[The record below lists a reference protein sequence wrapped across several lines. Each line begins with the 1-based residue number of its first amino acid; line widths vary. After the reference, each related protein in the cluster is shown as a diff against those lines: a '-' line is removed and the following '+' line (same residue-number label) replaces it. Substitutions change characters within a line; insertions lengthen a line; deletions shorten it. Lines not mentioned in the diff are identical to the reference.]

1 MRFPGISK
9 RPRSLAPII
18 SAAGCAAAL
27 IAMAP
32 IAHAVSA
39 SPSSP
44 SPAASPT
51 PSPTPSPSPLP
62 TPSPSPTP
70 PPPTPTP
77 VNAFLSLDVT
87 AGDPNTQITVNGGAF
102 LANESMTLIWDPPAN
117 KVAGGA
123 NADSSGNFTTHV
135 KPFTGDAP
143 GVHRL
148 CASVPPNPCATFTLQ
163 ALAASP
169 SPSPQESPSPSPD
182 TSPSPTASPT
192 ASASPTPGAATLNGL
207 DVMLKP
213 PFVFL
218 PIIGGAG
225 LAIALI
231 YWILSIVMR
240 PRQKPLKSVAVS
252 HLASR
257 PDYSSGFGAPP
268 PAPAPAPPPPS
279 AWADV
284 APPAVAP
291 PEPAPA
297 ETPPEGQPPVAA
309 ENAQAFPQES
319 PAPAPEAAPPD
330 LAAAPDEPPDLPE
343 PGDY

>member
-1 MRFPGISK
+1 
-9 RPRSLAPII
+9 
-18 SAAGCAAAL
+18 
-27 IAMAP
+27 
-32 IAHAVSA
+32 
-39 SPSSP
+39 
-44 SPAASPT
+44 
-51 PSPTPSPSPLP
+51 
-62 TPSPSPTP
+62 
-70 PPPTPTP
+70 
-77 VNAFLSLDVT
+77 LD
-87 AGDPNTQITVNGGAF
+87 
-102 LANESMTLIWDPPAN
+102 L
-117 KVAGGA
+117 
-123 NADSSGNFTTHV
+123 
-135 KPFTGDAP
+135 
-143 GVHRL
+143 
-148 CASVPPNPCATFTLQ
+148 
-163 ALAASP
+163 
-169 SPSPQESPSPSPD
+169 
-182 TSPSPTASPT
+182 
-192 ASASPTPGAATLNGL
+192 
-207 DVMLKP
+207 MLKP

-279 AWADV
+279 AWAEV
-284 APPAVAP
+284 APPAVVP

-297 ETPPEGQPPVAA
+297 ETPQEGQAPAA
-309 ENAQAFPQES
+309 PENRQTFPQES